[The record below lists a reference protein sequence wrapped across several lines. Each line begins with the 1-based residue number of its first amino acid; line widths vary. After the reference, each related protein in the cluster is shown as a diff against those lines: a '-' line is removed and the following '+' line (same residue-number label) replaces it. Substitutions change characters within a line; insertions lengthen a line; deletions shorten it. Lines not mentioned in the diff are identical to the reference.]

1 MKDDVIGIEVYIK
14 AVENHYQI
22 NGEVTK
28 KYHIGAILNGEEFE
42 KLLTEKEYDAGKFGT
57 ALFGEKLVLNYG
69 CNLKHG
75 EMAELIAKCTK
86 EYETH
91 HVFHFLGYVIFNDEI
106 IYITS
111 NGAINKDGPIK
122 NCSVV
127 IPGIYSCN
135 PEYLKLPE
143 TEAEIKELIK
153 QSLSLLLTAEGKPRF
168 IGLITVPIATR
179 SLLTHILP
187 IKCIFFFIGDS
198 GYLKSTGAAV
208 QQSFS
213 FPGIAENSLPLN
225 FASTTNGIRLYCSF
239 ANNSVV
245 VIDDYNTARVDE
257 ALSEFL
263 TLETSRTTPRLTAIS
278 GSELGQPVK
287 TNTTV
292 IVTGEHSLNTDKDS
306 RDARVIYIEF
316 LPNSI
321 PINKLSQIQEFA
333 AEGVYFKVMI
343 LFIQWILAN
352 HERLEVEVKEKY
364 EHFREKAAKELPAGT
379 HPRLCENTA
388 DFFIGL
394 YFFIEFCI
402 EKKYLAEKER
412 NKYLDPYW
420 ERIKRIISRQQKII
434 ADYEPQGVFARF
446 IKKAL
451 SDGRLHLKSQND
463 IYIDHFRSI
472 KKGEKPAGDFL
483 GYLKDESGDIYVPT
497 TIDPHAVLH
506 VLPKRLRSLI
516 PPSQKSF
523 WKKLDEFG
531 LYIPMESGNKNRLKI
546 AGHSKPVDCYL
557 LHLSELFD

>member
-1 MKDDVIGIEVYIK
+1 MKDNVIDIEVYIK
-14 AVENHYQI
+14 AIENHHHI

-28 KYHIGAILNGEEFE
+28 KYRIGGKLGGEEFE
-42 KLLTEKEYDAGKFGT
+42 KLLTEQEYDAGRFGT
-57 ALFGEKLVLNYG
+57 ALFGEKLVLNNG
-69 CNLKHG
+69 CNLKQG
-75 EMAELIAKCTK
+75 EMAALIADCTK
-86 EYETH
+86 EYETY

-127 IPGIYSCN
+127 IPGNYSCN

-153 QSLSLLLTAEGKPRF
+153 QSLSLLITPKGSARF
-168 IGLITVPIATR
+168 IGVITVPIATR
-179 SLLTHILP
+179 GLLTHIVP
-187 IKCIFFFIGDS
+187 TKSIIFFIGDS

-208 QQSFS
+208 QQSFL
-213 FPGIAENSLPLN
+213 FPGITESSLPLN
-225 FASTTNGIRLYCSF
+225 FASTTNGMRLYCSF

-245 VIDDYNTARVDE
+245 VIDDYNTAKVDDV
-257 ALSEFL
+257 LSEFL
-263 TLETSRTTPRLTAIS
+263 TLENSKTTPRLTAIS

-287 TNTTV
+287 TNTTI

-306 RDARVIYIEF
+306 RHARVNYIEF
-316 LPNSI
+316 LSDSI
-321 PINKLSQIQEFA
+321 PVKKLSQIQESA
-333 AEGVYFKVMI
+333 AQGVYFKAMTP
-343 LFIQWILAN
+343 FIQWNLAN

-394 YFFIEFCI
+394 YFFIDFCI
-402 EKKYLAEKER
+402 EKKYLAEEER

-451 SDGRLHLKSQND
+451 LDGKLYLKSQND
-463 IYIDHFRSI
+463 TYIDHFRPI
-472 KKGEKPAGDFL
+472 KNGEKPAGDFL
-483 GYLKDESGDIYVPT
+483 GYVKDKSGDIYVPT
-497 TIDPHAVLH
+497 TIGLSTILN
-506 VLPKRLRSLI
+506 VLPKRIQRMLT
-516 PPSQKSF
+516 PTQKSF
-523 WKKLDEFG
+523 WKKLDELG
-531 LYIPMESGNKNRLKI
+531 IYIPKESGNKHRLKI

-557 LHLSELFD
+557 IHLPKLFD